1 MRPRSVLRVEYL
13 LPLACLASAIVL
25 GASEL
30 MNTFALR
37 PPGGETVEGG
47 LLHAG
52 DRHQYAL
59 LVLAVFAIVAVMVVV
74 LTGSKP
80 AAVAVGVTGA
90 IALFIFLVNDLPHVN
105 QEGTPG
111 SLFSNTPGPVYGDLK
126 AYPVSGFWM
135 EMLGALAL
143 AVSGGALATLRPEQ
157 LAAIVP
163 GRDDST
169 RAATRAAASSESR
182 DSEPAPRSRA
192 TAAAHRR
199 ERELAARRAARRRR
213 ASD

>member
-1 MRPRSVLRVEYL
+1 VRPRTILRMEYL
-13 LPLACLASAIVL
+13 LPVACVASAVVL
-25 GASEL
+25 GASEF

-47 LLHAG
+47 LLGAG

-59 LVLAVFAIVAVMVVV
+59 LILAIFAVIAVVV
-74 LTGSKP
+74 VLLTGSKP
-80 AAVAVGVTGA
+80 AAVAVGIAGA
-90 IALFIFLVNDLPHVN
+90 VALLIFLINDLPHVN
-105 QEGTPG
+105 QEGTPA
-111 SLFSNTPGPVYGDLK
+111 SFFSSTPGPLYGSLK

-143 AVSGGALATLRPEQ
+143 AVAGGALATLRPDQ
-157 LAAIVP
+157 LEAMAP
-163 GRDDST
+163 GASERRRQS
-169 RAATRAAASSESR
+169 RPAAASGPEP
-182 DSEPAPRSRA
+182 EPARSRA

-213 ASD
+213 ASG